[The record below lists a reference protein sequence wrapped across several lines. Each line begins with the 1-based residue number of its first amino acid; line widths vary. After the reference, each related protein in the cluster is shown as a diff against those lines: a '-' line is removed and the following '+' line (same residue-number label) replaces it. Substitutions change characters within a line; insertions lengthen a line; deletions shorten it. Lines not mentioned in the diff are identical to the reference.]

1 MNIKKIAVI
10 SSSPM
15 MMMLSLELSKKSK
28 VTIFESSKKIG
39 GAWAWFDNKKGYL
52 PKYSNAIVPLNKKE
66 ERFIPL
72 MNKILKKKYKIKVK
86 QTKKKIITNF
96 PFKKKFIY
104 DFSNFYNTALKKLK
118 FTKKFINEIE
128 ILKNGKVL
136 LNKKYKFDKVY
147 LPSMVGVEKI
157 KIRKKIY
164 KPLYK
169 VIVSE
174 HISIIAKK
182 FKIKNFYY
190 SDFYDE
196 NFDRL
201 KIDKGKNFFFL
212 TARLT
217 YARKG
222 SPISKIKKY
231 IKKFVNEKDIIRVKK
246 SKFKNYYRNEDRI
259 KLFKNIVKNS
269 NIKYVDT
276 TQFLRGFL
284 RLRNFFKN

>member
-1 MNIKKIAVI
+1 MKIKKIAVI

-28 VTIFESSKKIG
+28 VTIFESSKKLG
-39 GAWAWFDNKKGYL
+39 GAWAWFDNKKIYL

-72 MNKILKKKYKIKVK
+72 MNKILKKKYKIKIK
-86 QTKKKIITNF
+86 RTKKKIITNF

-128 ILKNGKVL
+128 ILKNEKIL
-136 LNKKYKFDKVY
+136 LNKKYEFDKVY

-157 KIRKKIY
+157 KIRNKIY

-169 VIVSE
+169 IIVSE

-182 FKIKNFYY
+182 F
-190 SDFYDE
+190 
-196 NFDRL
+196 
-201 KIDKGKNFFFL
+201 
-212 TARLT
+212 
-217 YARKG
+217 
-222 SPISKIKKY
+222 
-231 IKKFVNEKDIIRVKK
+231 
-246 SKFKNYYRNEDRI
+246 
-259 KLFKNIVKNS
+259 NS
-269 NIKYVDT
+269 
-276 TQFLRGFL
+276 LL
-284 RLRNFFKN
+284 PSL